1 MSDLF
6 KLIFEDQAKLRRE
19 KAAEHSDDK
28 RDIESAEIF
37 DVLAATAVDVPLDVK
52 TAAEERFSDP
62 AGFLVFNA
70 MLREVGFQSHPA
82 NAEEFVREFIAESA
96 GAHPKMWS
104 LGADG
109 SGNRVGAPGGEDILS
124 EAGAERMPDAKWP

>member
-19 KAAEHSDDK
+19 QAAEHPDDK

-52 TAAEERFSDP
+52 TAAEDRFSDP

-70 MLREVGFQSHPA
+70 MLREVVFQSHPA

-96 GAHPKMWS
+96 GNPKMRS
-104 LGADG
+104 PGADG
-109 SGNRVGAPGGEDILS
+109 SGNRCGAPGGEDILS
-124 EAGAERMPDAKWP
+124 EAGAERMPNAKWP